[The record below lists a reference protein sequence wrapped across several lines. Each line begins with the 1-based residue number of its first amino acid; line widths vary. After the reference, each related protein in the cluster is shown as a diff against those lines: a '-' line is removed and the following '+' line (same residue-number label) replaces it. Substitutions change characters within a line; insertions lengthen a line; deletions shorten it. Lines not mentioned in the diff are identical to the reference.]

1 MYVPAVLIAAF
12 SIPLAL
18 KLVPPNRLYGVRT
31 ARTLAD
37 RQAWFQ
43 VNRFAGFALIVAVA
57 AAMCFYVLEP
67 ELASGRSLAGVLA
80 LIVPVMLAIAATLT
94 YGRALSR
101 RTRRSKR

>member
-1 MYVPAVLIAAF
+1 MYVPVVLIAAL

-31 ARTLAD
+31 AQTLAD

-43 VNRFAGFALIVAVA
+43 VNRFAGFALIVAA
-57 AAMCFYVLEP
+57 ATAMCFYIADP

-80 LIVPVMLAIAATLT
+80 LIVPVMLALAATLA
-94 YGRALSR
+94 YGRAMSR
-101 RTRRSKR
+101 RAHRTKG